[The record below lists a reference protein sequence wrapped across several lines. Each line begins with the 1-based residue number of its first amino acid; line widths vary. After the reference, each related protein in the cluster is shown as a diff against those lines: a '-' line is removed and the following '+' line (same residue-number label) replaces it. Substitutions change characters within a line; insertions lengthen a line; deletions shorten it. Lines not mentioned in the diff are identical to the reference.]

1 MRHAVVALVLAGA
14 AQAQVPQW
22 IQCPLNGHFYA
33 LISPSTWAQ
42 AESFAVSVGGHLAT
56 VRDAGEHGWLAQ
68 TFGSSAAPDTRF
80 WIGLTD
86 QAVEGSWEWSSGEP
100 VTYSNWGLWEPDDAA
115 GSQDS
120 GALWLIPPSYGG
132 GWHWSDDYGWALL
145 SAIVEVQQLSPVANY
160 SSFGSGCL
168 GPTGI
173 APTLDGVASEP
184 PRIGAT
190 TRVVVSNL
198 PTVVTVP
205 IFVLG
210 LSNTDAS
217 GSASYPLPFDLGV
230 LGWPGCQQLVSVDAT
245 AFAITT
251 TGQAESLI
259 PIPNVAS
266 IAGFEF
272 FMQALVLYHPSGV
285 AVSNGLVA
293 TVGY

>member
-33 LISPSTWAQ
+33 VLPATGWAQ
-42 AESFAVSVGGHLAT
+42 AEQFAVGLGGHLAT
-56 VRDAGEHGWLAQ
+56 VRSAAENDWLIQ
-68 TFGSSAAPDTRF
+68 TFASSVADDTRI

-86 QAVEGSWEWSSGEP
+86 ASAEGSWTWTSGEP
-100 VTYSNWGLWEPDDAA
+100 LTFTAWGLFEPDNNGD
-115 GSQDS
+115 QDF
-120 GALWLIPPSYGG
+120 GALWRIPVGVGG
-132 GWHWSDDYGWALL
+132 GWGWADSGDGVAYAAIIEL
-145 SAIVEVQQLSPVANY
+145 SQAVPAAGY
-160 SSFGSGCL
+160 TSFGSGCL

-184 PRIGAT
+184 PRIGST

-198 PTVVTVP
+198 PSVVTVP

-210 LSNTDAS
+210 ISNTDAS

-230 LGWPGCQQLVSVDAT
+230 LGWPGCQQLVSLDAT

-293 TVGY
+293 NVGY